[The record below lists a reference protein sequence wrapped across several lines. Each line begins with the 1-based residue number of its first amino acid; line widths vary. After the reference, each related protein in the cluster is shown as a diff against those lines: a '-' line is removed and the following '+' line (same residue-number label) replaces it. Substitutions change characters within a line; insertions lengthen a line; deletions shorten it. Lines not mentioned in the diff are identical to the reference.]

1 MATVLLVMKRPGN
14 IRVIS
19 DVLEAIGHTVLSASD
34 LESLTTTLAQAD
46 EDCIAVVDASDFGA
60 ADWHIGQSLQQ
71 RGIRFVVLCA
81 AHEIG
86 RGGKMVSNGAVGF
99 LQKPIRKPHFLQMLS
114 GLLGEGP
121 AQALAKGV

>member
-19 DVLEAIGHTVLSASD
+19 NVLEAIGHDVLSVSN
-34 LESLTTTLAQAD
+34 LESLQTTLAQA
-46 EDCIAVVDASDFGA
+46 EGDCIGVVDASDFGA
-60 ADWHIGQSLQQ
+60 AGGHIGQAFQQ
-71 RGIRFVVLCA
+71 HGIRFVVLCA

-86 RGGKMVSNGAVGF
+86 RGGKMVSHGAVGF

-114 GLLGEGP
+114 GLLGEAP
-121 AQALAKGV
+121 AQALTQGA